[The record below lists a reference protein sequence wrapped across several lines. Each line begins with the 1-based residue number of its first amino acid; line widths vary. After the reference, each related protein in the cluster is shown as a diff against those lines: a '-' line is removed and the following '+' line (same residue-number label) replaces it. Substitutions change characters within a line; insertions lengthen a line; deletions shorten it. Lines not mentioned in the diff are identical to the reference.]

1 MEALERGT
9 SLEETMRKITAGLH
23 ITLDG
28 VVEAPEKWTSAY
40 FTAEMIEAM
49 SAGIAQADAVLLGR
63 RTYEIF
69 AGSWPGKGSNS
80 PMAEFLNRSPKH
92 VVSETLGE
100 LDWTNSSRITGDL
113 RQALMK
119 LKQRPGKNIQVP
131 GSPTLVRW
139 LLCNGMLDE
148 LALFVF
154 PIVVGGGRAL
164 FDKMDLGMR
173 LKLVESRM
181 FSSGALCVRYQT
193 GSV

>member
-1 MEALERGT
+1 
-9 SLEETMRKITAGLH
+9 MRKITAGLH

-28 VVEAPEKWTSAY
+28 VVETPEKWTSAY
-40 FTAEMIEAM
+40 FTNEMLDMM

-69 AGSWPGKGSNS
+69 ARYWPGKGSNG

-92 VVSETLGE
+92 VVSATLDK
-100 LDWTNSSRITGDL
+100 LDWSNSSRVTGDL
-113 RQALMK
+113 KAALRN
-119 LKQRPGKNIQVP
+119 LKQQPGKNIQVP

-139 LLCNGMLDE
+139 LLCNGLLDE

-154 PIVVGGGRAL
+154 PIVVGGGQSL
-164 FDKMDLGMR
+164 FDKLDLGVR

-181 FSSGALCVRYQT
+181 FSSGALCVRYQPWI
-193 GSV
+193 V